1 MGAREQ
7 RRPFAWGPSAGAA
20 GLAFAL
26 LLASCVPPAP
36 LDPRYW
42 QLRNQPPPRFLPVPV
57 AGVSTAMLRDS
68 YGDGRGGGR
77 SHEGIDIFAPRG
89 TAVVSTTEGYVAQ
102 VGRNSLGGNV
112 VWVVGPAGWRHYY
125 AHLDRW
131 SDVREGE
138 WVEPGRVIGYV
149 GNSGNAA
156 ATVTHLHYGIY
167 RAEGGTL
174 NPYPLLAAGPGP
186 LLAAG
191 AGPFDGRAWDRS
203 ATR

>member
-1 MGAREQ
+1 VKARTQ
-7 RRPFAWGPSAGAA
+7 RVALAALA
-20 GLAFAL
+20 GLLL

-57 AGVSTAMLRDS
+57 AGVSSAMLRDS
-68 YGDGRGGGR
+68 YGDPRSGGR

-89 TAVVSTTEGYVAQ
+89 TAVSSATEGYVSR
-102 VGRNSLGGNV
+102 VGNNSLGGNV

-131 SDVREGE
+131 SDVREGD
-138 WVEPGRVIGYV
+138 WVEPGRVIGFV
-149 GNSGNAA
+149 GSSGNAA
-156 ATVTHLHYGIY
+156 GASAHLHYGIY
-167 RAEGGTL
+167 PPEGGTL

-186 LLAAG
+186 FPAHL
-191 AGPFDGRAWDRS
+191 R
-203 ATR
+203 